1 MCSSQRSQACEL
13 ATTTERFQVGGG
25 YTVPIKKLFTL
36 NKLVKMLDCQ
46 VERVVV
52 MIHLSQDLPV
62 CVHVHCTSKKK
73 KRNLSSTYSL

>member
-1 MCSSQRSQACEL
+1 
-13 ATTTERFQVGGG
+13 
-25 YTVPIKKLFTL
+25 
-36 NKLVKMLDCQ
+36 MLDCQ

-73 KRNLSSTYSL
+73 KRNLSNADHIFILLYSPQQIVCFLIRSLCFQNGRADRSTAHSAKSQV

>member
-1 MCSSQRSQACEL
+1 
-13 ATTTERFQVGGG
+13 
-25 YTVPIKKLFTL
+25 
-36 NKLVKMLDCQ
+36 MLDCQ

-73 KRNLSSTYSL
+73 KEADQALSRISIVLTIFVVLTPANSFLPY